1 MEDSIEQ
8 PTVPE
13 AGDRSHRGRSR
24 KQSHIPTYLRL
35 VNPRNTKKTT
45 PGT

>member
-13 AGDRSHRGRSR
+13 AGDGSHRGRNR
-24 KQSHIPTYLRL
+24 KQSYTYISKIS
-35 VNPRNTKKTT
+35 NPRNTKKTT
-45 PGT
+45 PGM